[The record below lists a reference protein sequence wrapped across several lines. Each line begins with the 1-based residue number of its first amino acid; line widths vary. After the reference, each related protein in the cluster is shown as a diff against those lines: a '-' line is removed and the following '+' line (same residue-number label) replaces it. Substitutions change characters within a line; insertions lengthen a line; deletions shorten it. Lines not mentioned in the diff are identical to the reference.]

1 MRVLISAVGDT
12 DPFRNFHDGALI
24 HIARKYRPEKVIL
37 IFSEH
42 TAKKQGNIEKALFS
56 IAPNYEPELII
67 HDPII
72 SDNEVHIFDVMFQR
86 FSDILQEYYT
96 KEDEFILNLSSATP
110 QIKSALFVI
119 NRLNGINVKAVKV
132 SSPEHASNEN
142 IGHDNDENID
152 ELIKVNFIDRTIEDN
167 AEKFSQ
173 ALLKKTARDF
183 IEKFDYKAALDILDQ
198 LSDFPNLKSL
208 REEIRDVVNCLS
220 KKKIAYIREKLY
232 DFSRVFKN
240 QSILSDI
247 LSFPLDDSQKKALN
261 YYLMIDVLK
270 EREHIADVL
279 IKAKSL
285 AEFVIEE
292 IIKKDHEGLIVFD
305 GNLPKLNPSF
315 PDCEAILDDIDKKMK
330 KSRGIED
337 TEERIFSVQS
347 TLNLLS
353 YLNILEF
360 YEYDSQL
367 QTAIN
372 GILSLNGERNKV
384 AHGLSEID
392 TRLLSRKKLKQ
403 LSENLRLLLVDCL
416 GIDSSYFNYYDKQ
429 NKELTK
435 MLE

>member
-67 HDPII
+67 HDSII

-119 NRLNGINVKAVKV
+119 NRLNGINVKAVQV

-152 ELIKVNFIDRTIEDN
+152 ELIEVNEDNKVNFIDRTIEDN
-167 AEKFSQ
+167 AEKFNQ

-198 LSDFPNLKSL
+198 LSDSPNLKSV

-220 KKKIAYIREKLY
+220 K
-232 DFSRVFKN
+232 
-240 QSILSDI
+240 Q
-247 LSFPLDDSQKKALN
+247 
-261 YYLMIDVLK
+261 DVPK
-270 EREHIADVL
+270 
-279 IKAKSL
+279 
-285 AEFVIEE
+285 
-292 IIKKDHEGLIVFD
+292 GL
-305 GNLPKLNPSF
+305 
-315 PDCEAILDDIDKKMK
+315 
-330 KSRGIED
+330 R
-337 TEERIFSVQS
+337 
-347 TLNLLS
+347 
-353 YLNILEF
+353 
-360 YEYDSQL
+360 
-367 QTAIN
+367 
-372 GILSLNGERNKV
+372 
-384 AHGLSEID
+384 H
-392 TRLLSRKKLKQ
+392 KKLKEEEQ
-403 LSENLRLLLVDCL
+403 KILSAYLTIELQRERGNVSESFIRIKNLTEFILEDYIEKRNPGLIDDYCESIQKYYLSLFDYSKLLKATREFKLRKTIAPIIEMNSSRNTVAHSLNPLDSDAVKQL
-416 GIDSSYFNYYDKQ
+416 GIAMKTLKTLVKEQYHFSQSDFNFYQDL
-429 NKELTK
+429 NKKLLTK
-435 MLE
+435 LN

>member
-1 MRVLISAVGDT
+1 M
-12 DPFRNFHDGALI
+12 
-24 HIARKYRPEKVIL
+24 
-37 IFSEH
+37 
-42 TAKKQGNIEKALFS
+42 FS

-67 HDPII
+67 HDLII

-132 SSPEHASNEN
+132 SSPEHASNKN

-152 ELIKVNFIDRTIEDN
+152 ELIEVNKDNKVNFIDRTIEDN

-247 LSFPLDDSQKKALN
+247 LSFPLDDSQEKALN

-292 IIKKDHEGLIVFD
+292 TIKKDHEGLIVFD

-315 PDCEAILDDIDKKMK
+315 PD
-330 KSRGIED
+330 
-337 TEERIFSVQS
+337 
-347 TLNLLS
+347 
-353 YLNILEF
+353 
-360 YEYDSQL
+360 
-367 QTAIN
+367 
-372 GILSLNGERNKV
+372 KV

-403 LSENLRLLLVDCL
+403 LSENLQLLLVDCL

>member
-12 DPFRNFHDGALI
+12 DPFRNFHDDALI

-56 IAPNYEPELII
+56 IAPDYKPEVKT
-67 HDPII
+67 HDSII

-119 NRLNGINVKAVKV
+119 NRLNGINVKAVQV

-152 ELIKVNFIDRTIEDN
+152 ELIEVNEDNKVNFIDRTIEDN

-198 LSDFPNLKSL
+198 LSDFPNLKSV

-220 KKKIAYIREKLY
+220 K
-232 DFSRVFKN
+232 
-240 QSILSDI
+240 Q
-247 LSFPLDDSQKKALN
+247 
-261 YYLMIDVLK
+261 DVPK
-270 EREHIADVL
+270 
-279 IKAKSL
+279 
-285 AEFVIEE
+285 
-292 IIKKDHEGLIVFD
+292 GL
-305 GNLPKLNPSF
+305 
-315 PDCEAILDDIDKKMK
+315 
-330 KSRGIED
+330 R
-337 TEERIFSVQS
+337 
-347 TLNLLS
+347 
-353 YLNILEF
+353 
-360 YEYDSQL
+360 
-367 QTAIN
+367 
-372 GILSLNGERNKV
+372 
-384 AHGLSEID
+384 H
-392 TRLLSRKKLKQ
+392 KKLKEEEQ
-403 LSENLRLLLVDCL
+403 KILSAYLTIELQRERGNVSESFIRIKNLTEFILEDYIEKRNPGLIDDYCESIQKYYLSLFDYSKLLKATREFKLRKTIAPIIEMNSSRNTVAHSLSPLDSDAVNQL
-416 GIDSSYFNYYDKQ
+416 GIAMKTLKTLVREQYHFSQSDFNFYQDL
-429 NKELTK
+429 NKKLLTK
-435 MLE
+435 LN

>member
-1 MRVLISAVGDT
+1 MKILISAVGTT
-12 DPFRNFHDGALI
+12 DPISYNHDSALL
-24 HIARKYRPEKVIL
+24 HIARNYRPDKIVLVYSQEMLVKQDLINKVL
-37 IFSEH
+37 LS
-42 TAKKQGNIEKALFS
+42 IEGYNPIIEIDSTTLNNDEVHLFDKM
-56 IAPNYEPELII
+56 YEVMGLII
-67 HDPII
+67 
-72 SDNEVHIFDVMFQR
+72 QK
-86 FSDILQEYYT
+86 YT
-96 KEDEFILNLSSATP
+96 NNDDEIILNLSSGTP
-110 QIKSALFVI
+110 QIKSALFALNRI
-119 NRLNGINVKAVKV
+119 NDYNTQAIQVATPKKGANKEYKDLTDSEIDALIV
-132 SSPEHASNEN
+132 EN
-142 IGHDNDENID
+142 QDNSLDFVD
-152 ELIKVNFIDRTIEDN
+152 RSIKDKS
-167 AEKFSQ
+167 EKFSQ
-173 ALLKKTARDF
+173 ALVKRHLRSLIASY
-183 IEKFDYKAALDILDQ
+183 DYQAAEVIINRKEDT
-198 LSDFPNLKSL
+198 KSL
-208 REEIRDVVNCLS
+208 SNI
-220 KKKIAYIREKLY
+220 KKIRKKIS

-240 QSILSDI
+240 QCLLSDI
-247 LSFPLDDSQKKALN
+247 LSLPLDDSQKKALN

-292 IIKKDHEGLIVFD
+292 TIKKDHEGLIVFD
-305 GNLPKLNPSF
+305 GNPPKLNPNF

-337 TEERIFSVQS
+337 TEERIISVQS

-416 GIDSSYFNYYDKQ
+416 DIDSSYFNYYDKQ
-429 NKELTK
+429 NEELIK

>member
-56 IAPNYEPELII
+56 IAPDYKPEVKT
-67 HDPII
+67 HDSII

-119 NRLNGINVKAVKV
+119 NRLNGINVKAVQV

-152 ELIKVNFIDRTIEDN
+152 ELIEVNEDNKVNFIDRTIEDN
-167 AEKFSQ
+167 AEKFNQ

-198 LSDFPNLKSL
+198 LSDSPNLKSV

-220 KKKIAYIREKLY
+220 K
-232 DFSRVFKN
+232 
-240 QSILSDI
+240 Q
-247 LSFPLDDSQKKALN
+247 
-261 YYLMIDVLK
+261 DVPK
-270 EREHIADVL
+270 
-279 IKAKSL
+279 
-285 AEFVIEE
+285 
-292 IIKKDHEGLIVFD
+292 GL
-305 GNLPKLNPSF
+305 
-315 PDCEAILDDIDKKMK
+315 
-330 KSRGIED
+330 R
-337 TEERIFSVQS
+337 
-347 TLNLLS
+347 
-353 YLNILEF
+353 
-360 YEYDSQL
+360 
-367 QTAIN
+367 
-372 GILSLNGERNKV
+372 
-384 AHGLSEID
+384 H
-392 TRLLSRKKLKQ
+392 KKLKEEEQ
-403 LSENLRLLLVDCL
+403 KILSAYLIIELQRERGNVSESFIRIKNLTEFILEDYIEKRNPGLIDDYCESIQKYYLSLFDYSKLLKATREFKLRKTIAPIIEMNSSRNTVAHSLNPLDSDAVKQL
-416 GIDSSYFNYYDKQ
+416 GIAMKTLKTLVKEQYHFSQSDFNFYQDL
-429 NKELTK
+429 NKKLLTK
-435 MLE
+435 LN

>member
-56 IAPNYEPELII
+56 IAPNYEPDLII
-67 HDPII
+67 HDSII

-119 NRLNGINVKAVKV
+119 NRLNGINVKAVQV

-152 ELIKVNFIDRTIEDN
+152 ELIEVNEDNKVNFIDRTIEDN

-198 LSDFPNLKSL
+198 LSDFPNLKSV

-220 KKKIAYIREKLY
+220 K
-232 DFSRVFKN
+232 
-240 QSILSDI
+240 Q
-247 LSFPLDDSQKKALN
+247 
-261 YYLMIDVLK
+261 DVPK
-270 EREHIADVL
+270 
-279 IKAKSL
+279 
-285 AEFVIEE
+285 
-292 IIKKDHEGLIVFD
+292 GL
-305 GNLPKLNPSF
+305 
-315 PDCEAILDDIDKKMK
+315 
-330 KSRGIED
+330 R
-337 TEERIFSVQS
+337 
-347 TLNLLS
+347 
-353 YLNILEF
+353 
-360 YEYDSQL
+360 
-367 QTAIN
+367 
-372 GILSLNGERNKV
+372 
-384 AHGLSEID
+384 H
-392 TRLLSRKKLKQ
+392 KKLKEEEQ
-403 LSENLRLLLVDCL
+403 KILSAYLTIELQRERGNVSESFIRIKNLTEFILEDYIEKRNPGLIDDYCESIQKYYLGLFDYSKLLKATREFKLRKTIAPIIEMNSSRNTVAHSLSPLDSDAVKQL
-416 GIDSSYFNYYDKQ
+416 GIAMKTLKTLVREQYHFSQSDFNFYQDL
-429 NKELTK
+429 NKKLLTK
-435 MLE
+435 LN

>member
-67 HDPII
+67 HDSII

-119 NRLNGINVKAVKV
+119 NRLSGINVKAVQV

-152 ELIKVNFIDRTIEDN
+152 ELIEVNEDNKVNFIDRTIEDN
-167 AEKFSQ
+167 AEKFNQ

-198 LSDFPNLKSL
+198 LSDFPNLKSV
-208 REEIRDVVNCLS
+208 RKEIRDIVECLS
-220 KKKIAYIREKLY
+220 KQDVPQGLRHKKFNEEEQK
-232 DFSRVFKN
+232 
-240 QSILSDI
+240 ILSAYLTIELQRERGNVSESFIRIKNLTEFI
-247 LSFPLDDSQKKALN
+247 LEDYIEKRNPGLIDDYCESIQKYYLSLFDYSKLLKATREFKLRKTIAPIIEMNSSRNTVAHSLSPLDSDAVKQLGIAMKTLKTLVREQYHFSQSDFNFYQDLNKKL
-261 YYLMIDVLK
+261 LT
-270 EREHIADVL
+270 
-279 IKAKSL
+279 
-285 AEFVIEE
+285 
-292 IIKKDHEGLIVFD
+292 
-305 GNLPKLNPSF
+305 KLN
-315 PDCEAILDDIDKKMK
+315 
-330 KSRGIED
+330 
-337 TEERIFSVQS
+337 
-347 TLNLLS
+347 
-353 YLNILEF
+353 
-360 YEYDSQL
+360 
-367 QTAIN
+367 
-372 GILSLNGERNKV
+372 
-384 AHGLSEID
+384 
-392 TRLLSRKKLKQ
+392 
-403 LSENLRLLLVDCL
+403 
-416 GIDSSYFNYYDKQ
+416 
-429 NKELTK
+429 
-435 MLE
+435 

>member
-67 HDPII
+67 HDLII

-119 NRLNGINVKAVKV
+119 NRLNGINVKAVQV

-152 ELIKVNFIDRTIEDN
+152 ELIEVNEDNKVNFIDRTIEDN

-198 LSDFPNLKSL
+198 LSDFPNLKSV
-208 REEIRDVVNCLS
+208 RKEIRDIVECLS
-220 KKKIAYIREKLY
+220 KQDVPQGLRHKKFNEEEQK
-232 DFSRVFKN
+232 
-240 QSILSDI
+240 ILSAYLTIELQRERGNVSESFIRIKNLTEFI
-247 LSFPLDDSQKKALN
+247 LEDYIEKRNPGLIDDYCESIQKYYLSLFDYSKLLKATREFKLRKTIAPIIEMNSSRNTVAHSLSPLDSDAVKQLGIAMKTLKTLVREQYHFSQSDFNFYQDLNKKL
-261 YYLMIDVLK
+261 LT
-270 EREHIADVL
+270 
-279 IKAKSL
+279 
-285 AEFVIEE
+285 
-292 IIKKDHEGLIVFD
+292 
-305 GNLPKLNPSF
+305 KLN
-315 PDCEAILDDIDKKMK
+315 
-330 KSRGIED
+330 
-337 TEERIFSVQS
+337 
-347 TLNLLS
+347 
-353 YLNILEF
+353 
-360 YEYDSQL
+360 
-367 QTAIN
+367 
-372 GILSLNGERNKV
+372 
-384 AHGLSEID
+384 
-392 TRLLSRKKLKQ
+392 
-403 LSENLRLLLVDCL
+403 
-416 GIDSSYFNYYDKQ
+416 
-429 NKELTK
+429 
-435 MLE
+435 

>member
-56 IAPNYEPELII
+56 IAPNYEPDLII
-67 HDPII
+67 HDSII

-119 NRLNGINVKAVKV
+119 NRLNGINVKAVQV

-152 ELIKVNFIDRTIEDN
+152 ELIEVNEDNKVNFIDRTIEDN

-198 LSDFPNLKSL
+198 LSDFSNLKSV

-220 KKKIAYIREKLY
+220 K
-232 DFSRVFKN
+232 
-240 QSILSDI
+240 Q
-247 LSFPLDDSQKKALN
+247 
-261 YYLMIDVLK
+261 DVPK
-270 EREHIADVL
+270 
-279 IKAKSL
+279 
-285 AEFVIEE
+285 
-292 IIKKDHEGLIVFD
+292 GL
-305 GNLPKLNPSF
+305 
-315 PDCEAILDDIDKKMK
+315 
-330 KSRGIED
+330 R
-337 TEERIFSVQS
+337 
-347 TLNLLS
+347 
-353 YLNILEF
+353 
-360 YEYDSQL
+360 
-367 QTAIN
+367 
-372 GILSLNGERNKV
+372 
-384 AHGLSEID
+384 H
-392 TRLLSRKKLKQ
+392 KKLKEEEQ
-403 LSENLRLLLVDCL
+403 KILSAYLTIELQRERGNVSESFIRIKNLTEFILEDYIEKRNPGLIDDYCESIQKYYLSLFDYSKLLKATREFKLRKTIAPIIEMNSSRNTVAHSLSPLDSDAVKQL
-416 GIDSSYFNYYDKQ
+416 GIAMKTLKTLVREQYHFSQSDFNFYQDL
-429 NKELTK
+429 NKKLLTK
-435 MLE
+435 LN